1 MWYHESMDDVLIEFF
16 ATFLIW
22 FLFAGLIILW
32 FIDGKI
38 KKEQVI
44 HALVACA
51 TAFIIAFLIKIFFP
65 TLRPFIINGKEVEVM
80 LKPVDGAFPS
90 EHTTLAFALATTIFM
105 HDRKVGLVYLILA
118 LAIGVS
124 RVLAN
129 VHYPI
134 DIVGGAFLGTIVA
147 VIIEKIHLFK
157 FISGFGK
164 WGSKIRG

>member
-1 MWYHESMDDVLIEFF
+1 MNQMDDIVIEFF

-38 KKEQVI
+38 KKEQVV
-44 HALVACA
+44 HALVACSVA
-51 TAFIIAFLIKIFFP
+51 WIIAFLIKKFFP
-65 TLRPFIINGKEVEVM
+65 TLRPFVLNGKEVEVM
-80 LKPVDGAFPS
+80 LKPSDGAFPS

-105 HDRKVGLVYLILA
+105 HDRKIGWIYLIA
-118 LAIGVS
+118 AAAVGIS

-134 DIVGGAFLGTIVA
+134 DILGGAFLGTIVA
-147 VIIEKIHLFK
+147 VVIEKVHFR
-157 FISGFGK
+157 
-164 WGSKIRG
+164 KILP